1 MRSKKYKY
9 TKQEADAL
17 IQALE
22 GVSVLARF
30 VDAE

>member
-22 GVSVLARF
+22 GVSVCGCRTS
-30 VDAE
+30 E